1 MRGLSVVGLLL
12 LLAGC
17 SVPSAGTPVAG
28 EAPTATAPTTTTTTT
43 AERVGGIDLAGVQVC
58 PLLGSL
64 PLTSYGVDPARTVG
78 GESSIF
84 PGSRDCFANGGSNLG
99 LTLVAVVDQGA
110 TEYLDG
116 ARAEV
121 TETDT
126 NGFPVHV
133 IRTTEPSSCFG
144 AIDVADQQM
153 IFINY
158 GVVAPDQQPVTTQ
171 DTLCARVVEIAGATI
186 TQLAR

>member
-28 EAPTATAPTTTTTTT
+28 EAPAATATTTTTTT
-43 AERVGGIDLAGVQVC
+43 AERTGEIDLTGVRVC
-58 PLLGSL
+58 PLLGAL
-64 PLTSYGVDPARTVG
+64 PLASYGVDPARTVG

-84 PGSRDCFANGGSNLG
+84 PGSPDCFVNGGSNLG

-126 NGFPVHV
+126 NGFPVYV
-133 IRTTEPSSCFG
+133 IRTAEPSSCFG

-158 GVVAPDQQPVTTQ
+158 GVVAPDRQPVTTQ
-171 DTLCARVVEIAGATI
+171 DTLCARVAEIAGATI
-186 TQLAR
+186 TQLVR